1 MFKINVQILPFNNL
15 VFTEYLLRG
24 WSRKLGLYHYSGKQH
39 RVRHSVEGREV
50 NKVKLRWN

>member
-24 WSRKLGLYHYSGKQH
+24 WSRKLGLYHYAGKQH